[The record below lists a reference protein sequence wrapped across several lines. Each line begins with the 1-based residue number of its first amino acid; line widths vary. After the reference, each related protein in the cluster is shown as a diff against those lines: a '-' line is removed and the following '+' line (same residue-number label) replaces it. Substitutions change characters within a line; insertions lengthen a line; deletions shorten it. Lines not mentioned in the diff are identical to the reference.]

1 MIKIGITGS
10 LSSGKTTASKI
21 ISRGRGPLFSAD
33 TVVRKLYSKKRFKI
47 FIAKKLNFQ
56 FNPQFSKIIK
66 SIILKKKESL
76 KKLEKII
83 HPLVR
88 KSMHAFSKKNKNKK
102 LLFFEIPLLVESKLL
117 KYFDVVIFI
126 KSKKNERLKRYISK
140 KGNAKLFHL
149 LDSQQ
154 MKDSIK
160 MKFCDYIVV
169 NNSSLNVLK
178 RNLLNIIKFYE

>member
-1 MIKIGITGS
+1 
-10 LSSGKTTASKI
+10 
-21 ISRGRGPLFSAD
+21 
-33 TVVRKLYSKKRFKI
+33 
-47 FIAKKLNFQ
+47 
-56 FNPQFSKIIK
+56 
-66 SIILKKKESL
+66 
-76 KKLEKII
+76 
-83 HPLVR
+83 
-88 KSMHAFSKKNKNKK
+88 MHAFSKKNKNKK

-140 KGNAKLFHL
+140 NGNAKLFHL

>member
-1 MIKIGITGS
+1 
-10 LSSGKTTASKI
+10 
-21 ISRGRGPLFSAD
+21 LFSAD
-33 TVVRKLYSKKRFKI
+33 TVVKKLYSKKGFRR

-56 FNPQFSKIIK
+56 FNLQFSKILK
-66 SIILKKKESL
+66 SIILEKKESL

-88 KSMHAFSKKNKNKK
+88 KSMHTFSKKNKSQK

-117 KYFDVVIFI
+117 KHFDVVIFI
-126 KSKKNERLKRYISK
+126 KSKKGARLKRYMSK
-140 KGNAKLFHL
+140 KGNANLFHL